1 MSSRILLLTGGTGLI
16 GFRVLLSVLREG
28 WTVRA
33 AVRSASKAD
42 FLAKHPLIVAA
53 VGTTNKLS
61 FVEVPDICA
70 DNAYDEAV
78 KGVTHIIHL
87 ASPIPSPELDLVTG
101 IYEPNVKS
109 IMTMLECAIKSPS
122 LKKLIFTTSAYA
134 NTPFPPDASFTITP
148 DSRVPNMSGPF
159 DDMVTAYWASKVASL
174 NALDLFVE
182 KNKPSFD
189 VVRIFPGWVF
199 GRDDRALTLQDFH
212 SGTNRVFLSL
222 IIGEEPPLHR
232 PSGTVHVYDTAKLHL
247 LALEEGAPSSI
258 GSTIPHVFND
268 AWGIVAKHFPKEVEE
283 GILTKGRI
291 PTITVPWDSS
301 QTASHFNFVF
311 RTWEDIVVDTTSQYL
326 ELLAKEPKP

>member
-1 MSSRILLLTGGTGLI
+1 MSSRTLLLTGGTGLI
-16 GFRVLLSVLREG
+16 GFRVLLNALREG

-42 FLAKHPLIVAA
+42 YLAKHPLVVDA

-70 DNAYDEAV
+70 DNAYDEAI

-87 ASPIPSPELDLVTG
+87 ASPIPSPELDLITG

-109 IMTMLECAIKSPS
+109 IMTMLESTIKSPS
-122 LKKLIFTTSAYA
+122 LQKLVFTTSAYA
-134 NTPFPPDASFTITP
+134 NTPYPPDASFTITP
-148 DSRVPNMSGPF
+148 DFRVPNMPGPF
-159 DDMVTAYWASKVASL
+159 EDMVTAYWASKVASI
-174 NALDLFVE
+174 NALDSFVE

-199 GRDDRALTLQDFH
+199 GTDDRALTLKDFRTG
-212 SGTNRVFLSL
+212 SNRVFLSV
-222 IIGEEPPLHR
+222 ITGEEPPWHR
-232 PSGTVHVYDTAKLHL
+232 PSGTVHIYDTAQLHI
-247 LALEEGAPSSI
+247 LALEEGAPSNI

-268 AWGIVAKHFPKEVEE
+268 AWDIVVKHFPKEVEE
-283 GILTKGRI
+283 GILTKGSV
-291 PTITVPWDSS
+291 PTTITPWDSS
-301 QTASHFNFVF
+301 QTAAHFNFVF
-311 RTWEDIVVDTTSQYL
+311 RTWEEIVVDTARQYL